1 MKILVTGFEPFGKET
16 MNPSYEAVRLL
27 PDTIAGAEIIKV
39 QIPVVFRRG
48 GEKLSALLKEYKP
61 DIVLLV
67 GQAGG
72 RSAMSV
78 ERIAINCQDCSAN
91 FPDNEGNCP
100 ADELIFPDGPDGLFA
115 TLPIKAMVQVMN
127 DGGVPA
133 YVSNSAGTY
142 VCNDLMY
149 HLLYFLKKDHPE
161 AKGGFIHVPYATI
174 QNHPLSPS
182 MTLEE
187 ISRGLKLSIEACV
200 KHEKDIVLASG
211 STH

>member
-1 MKILVTGFEPFGKET
+1 

-27 PDTIAGAEIIKV
+27 PDTIAGAEIIKS
-39 QIPVVFRRG
+39 QISVVFRRG
-48 GEKLSALLKEYKP
+48 GEKLASLLKEHQP

-78 ERIAINCQDCSAN
+78 ERIAINCQDCSPN
-91 FPDNEGNCP
+91 FPDNEGNHP
-100 ADELIFPDGPDGLFA
+100 AGELIFPDGPDGLFA
-115 TLPIKAMVQVMN
+115 TLPIKAMVQTMN

-149 HLLYFLKKDHPE
+149 HLLYFLKKDYPE
-161 AKGGFIHVPYATI
+161 TKGGFFHVPYATI

-200 KHEKDIVLASG
+200 NCESDVVLASG
-211 STH
+211 ATH